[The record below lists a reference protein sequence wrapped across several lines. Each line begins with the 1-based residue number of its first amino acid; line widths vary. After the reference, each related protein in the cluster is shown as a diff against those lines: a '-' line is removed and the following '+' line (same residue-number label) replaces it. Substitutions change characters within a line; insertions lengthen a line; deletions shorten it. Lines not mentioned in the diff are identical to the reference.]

1 MAIPQNVQQEYK
13 ITKAEI
19 TAERLG
25 TAYDVKQM
33 VSEINFFEDLEKT
46 FVTGQIVVFDDLGVF
61 DEIKIK
67 GTEQI
72 EIVIEVPENTAL
84 KLTIKFNIV
93 SIVQVQK
100 VGERSEIYHL
110 NLISPHAYRDQ
121 LIKISR
127 SYTGKL
133 EDISEA
139 ILKNHLD
146 VRTDRNYMGDQVTKQ
161 GPVRII
167 TPYITPLEAVEWL
180 MDRATTEIG
189 APFYAYQTLYDQQ
202 LNDGKDV
209 LRFGNLEYMYKKPV
223 WNEDLP
229 LLYSQARGQE
239 VAGLDLAKQAT
250 IVKDLQMHNISDTLK
265 LVQEGAVGTMMSS
278 YDLFS
283 SQRYSRH
290 FGVSK
295 LLEKMDTQGMFP
307 GSAKQNVF
315 DEVVTFDI
323 DKENK
328 KIDEFDAR
336 YYNQVTSYGTYGFR
350 NSYHDVF
357 DQSEALNKVRH
368 YAVKSLF
375 NKNMIDVVIPGIA
388 FFSQLETG
396 ASGVTVGDLVKIN
409 FKNTNVESVGDEEF
423 NKDLSGTYLIHKCR
437 NIFRSTTHEVVASV
451 TKVADLD
458 GGTAP

>member
-1 MAIPQNVQQEYK
+1 MVQNVQQEYK
-13 ITKAEI
+13 ITSAVI
-19 TAERLG
+19 SGERLG
-25 TAYDVKQM
+25 TTYDVKQM
-33 VSEINFFEDLEKT
+33 VSEINFFEDLEKP
-46 FVTGQIVVFDDLGVF
+46 FVTGQIVVMDDFGVF
-61 DEIKIK
+61 DEMKLK

-72 EIVIEVPENTAL
+72 EIEIEVPENAAL
-84 KLTIKFNIV
+84 KLKIKWNIV
-93 SIVQVQK
+93 SIVQIQK
-100 VGERSEIYHL
+100 VAERTEIYHL

-121 LIKISR
+121 FIKISR

-139 ILKNHLD
+139 ILKNHLN
-146 VRTDRNYMGDQVTKQ
+146 VRTDRNYMEGQQTKQ

-167 TPYITPLEAVEWL
+167 TPYISPLEAVEWL

-189 APFYAYQTLYDQQ
+189 APFYVYQTIYDQQ
-202 LNDGKDV
+202 LNGGEDV
-209 LRFGNLEYMYKKPV
+209 LRFGSIENMYQKPV
-223 WNEDLP
+223 WNADLP

-239 VAGLDLAKQAT
+239 VAGRDLAKQAT
-250 IVKDLQMHNISDTLK
+250 IVKKLEMHNISDTLK
-265 LVQEGAVGTMMSS
+265 LAQEGAIGSMMSS
-278 YDLFS
+278 YDVFS

-290 FGVSK
+290 FGVRE
-295 LLEKMDTQGMFP
+295 LLEKMDTQGNMMP
-307 GSAKQNVF
+307 GAKQNVF
-315 DEVVTFDI
+315 DEVVKLEI
-323 DKENK
+323 DNETKL
-328 KIDEFDAR
+328 IDEFDAR
-336 YYNQVTSYGTYGFR
+336 HFNTVTSYGTYGYR

-357 DQSEALNKVRH
+357 DQSEALNKIRH

-409 FKNTNVESVGDEEF
+409 FKNTNVEQAGDEEF

-437 NIFRSTTHEVVASV
+437 NIFRSTTHEVACSV

-458 GGTAP
+458 GGSAP